1 MEEAIFNSTLNQ
13 SNLPEIISQVSD
25 VLYDSVNLEQLMDPD
40 FLLTPLPADIFEPSN
55 LASIFSIYSYQ

>member
-13 SNLPEIISQVSD
+13 SNLPEILSQVSD

-40 FLLTPLPADIFEPSN
+40 FLLTPLPADILEPSN